1 MLEEL
6 TRQYNPKDFEPKDT
20 IPDKGEPLKLP
31 HYVSREF
38 FLPCPFCGESV
49 NVFQITET
57 RYGGANPY
65 SWTIEC
71 MNMGCIFERPSTGDL
86 SLKHLM
92 DCWNKRY

>member
-6 TRQYNPKDFEPKDT
+6 TRKFNPEELEARDT
-20 IPDKGEPLKLP
+20 IPSKSEPLTLP
-31 HYVSREF
+31 HYVCRAF
-38 FLPCPFCGESV
+38 FKPCPFCGESV
-49 NVFQITET
+49 NVFQIQET
-57 RYGGANPY
+57 RYGGDNPY

-71 MNMGCIFERPSTGDL
+71 MNMGCIFERPRTGDL